1 MEEDNFDIDIYEDEP
16 FLYEEGKDDEIFE
29 KETLKESA
37 NINTETIKT
46 KSDAS
51 DIASSINVTE
61 LSNIR
66 EKKNKESAAYS
77 EHDLESTVDDIN
89 ISGST
94 LEKESLETKVDTRP
108 IDSHATTALYLG
120 EMNWWNSDED
130 IRNVVLEAGID
141 CELKDITFNEH
152 KVNGKSKGVAFVE
165 FTTPQA
171 ATAVKLFLENT
182 TNPAYMNGNKKFSV
196 SFSSTS
202 NPFRTLPKE
211 PPSKATRGRNDIVPA
226 NIRGLARGNS
236 GNRSSNNRSTPGY
249 GNRPNSANIQGNV
262 MMGGI
267 PGRMPFPNMMPFSSY
282 SQQQG
287 TMGPGFNTNIMGYGN
302 FGGPQGFPAPHFNP
316 AFFGN
321 TAQDPNALPD
331 TNPHGQKRQRG
342 SE

>member
-1 MEEDNFDIDIYEDEP
+1 MMEEDNFDIDIYEDEP
-16 FLYEEGKDDEIFE
+16 FLYEEGKEDEAFE
-29 KETLKESA
+29 QETLKESA
-37 NINTETIKT
+37 NVNTDIVKT
-46 KSDAS
+46 KTDVLDAENS
-51 DIASSINVTE
+51 TNTTE
-61 LSNIR
+61 LSNIG
-66 EKKNKESAAYS
+66 EKKSN
-77 EHDLESTVDDIN
+77 IN
-89 ISGST
+89 TSSNT
-94 LEKESLETKVDTRP
+94 AEKELSETKVDTRP

-152 KVNGKSKGVAFVE
+152 KVNGKSKGIAFVE

-211 PPSKATRGRNDIVPA
+211 PPSKTARGRNDMVST
-226 NIRGLARGNS
+226 NTRGLARVNS
-236 GNRSSNNRSTPGY
+236 GTRNSNNRNASGY
-249 GNRPNSANIQGNV
+249 GNRSNSANIQGNV

-267 PGRMPFPNMMPFSSY
+267 PGRMPFPNMMPFGSY

-287 TMGPGFNTNIMGYGN
+287 TVGPGFNTNMMGYGN
-302 FGGPQGFPAPHFNP
+302 FGGQGFPAPHFNP
-316 AFFGN
+316 TFFGN
-321 TAQDPNALPD
+321 NAQDPNAFPE